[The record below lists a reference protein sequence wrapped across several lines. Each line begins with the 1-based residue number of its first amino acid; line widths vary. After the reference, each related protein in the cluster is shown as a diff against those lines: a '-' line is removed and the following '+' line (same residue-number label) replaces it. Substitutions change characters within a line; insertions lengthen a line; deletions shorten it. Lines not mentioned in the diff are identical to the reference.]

1 MQLWP
6 FIWIVDIPHW
16 TYNQLLFSGT
26 PNGPENVELTLVNDE
41 KDLHIGW
48 TVIEDVLRPI
58 GSFYISLSAADIT
71 RRQVE
76 TDRSNFTTQETFY
89 VIPNIDQG
97 KQFTLQVCSQNEF
110 GFNCSTPI
118 TFRARD
124 LKIIVATEPLE
135 PQPTEPQ
142 PTGLA
147 PGIIALI
154 VIILLLCCLILLVLI
169 LYLYLRKKKGKSYYP
184 REKGKKILQISY
196 RNICLYLVCLYIH
209 LQKERTH
216 KSFHSKCLL

>member
-1 MQLWP
+1 M
-6 FIWIVDIPHW
+6 
-16 TYNQLLFSGT
+16 
-26 PNGPENVELTLVNDE
+26 NDG
-41 KDLHIGW
+41 KDLRIEW

-58 GSFYISLSAADIT
+58 ESFYISLSPADIT

-76 TDRSNFTTQETFY
+76 TDRSNFTTQEIY
-89 VIPNIDQG
+89 YIIPNIDQG
-97 KQFTLQVCSQNEF
+97 KQYTLQVCSQNEF

-118 TFRARD
+118 TFRAQD
-124 LKIIVATEPLE
+124 LQSNVNVTTEPL
-135 PQPTEPQ
+135 EPQ

-154 VIILLLCCLILLVLI
+154 VILLLLCCLILLVLI

-209 LQKERTH
+209 LQKQRTH

>member
-1 MQLWP
+1 M
-6 FIWIVDIPHW
+6 
-16 TYNQLLFSGT
+16 
-26 PNGPENVELTLVNDE
+26 NDG
-41 KDLHIGW
+41 KDLRIEW

-58 GSFYISLSAADIT
+58 ESFYISLSAADIT

-124 LKIIVATEPLE
+124 LKINVATEPL
-135 PQPTEPQ
+135 EPQ

-154 VIILLLCCLILLVLI
+154 VILLLLCCLILLVLI
-169 LYLYLRKKKGKSYYP
+169 LCLYLRKKKGKSYYP

-209 LQKERTH
+209 LQKQRTH